1 MELNYLAI
9 LVCGIAAIIIGS
21 IWHGPLFG
29 KIWMRD
35 VMGAATMSPEQ
46 SAAMKK
52 GMWVYYLLQFI
63 SFTHNSRKC
72 YLYILLI
79 GSDPS
84 KSAVWIAVCTWFGF
98 VMTTAAGAALWS
110 GKPKNVAWKM
120 FLISAGGYL
129 VTFIAFGLILE
140 MWM

>member
-52 GMWVYYLLQFI
+52 GMWIYYLLQFI
-63 SFTHNSRKC
+63 LS
-72 YLYILLI
+72 LI
-79 GSDPS
+79 TAGVLSVHLANWSDPS
-84 KSAVWIAVCTWFGF
+84 KPAVWIAVCTWFGF
-98 VMTTAAGAALWS
+98 VMTTSAGAALWS

-129 VTFIAFGLILE
+129 VTFIAFGLILG